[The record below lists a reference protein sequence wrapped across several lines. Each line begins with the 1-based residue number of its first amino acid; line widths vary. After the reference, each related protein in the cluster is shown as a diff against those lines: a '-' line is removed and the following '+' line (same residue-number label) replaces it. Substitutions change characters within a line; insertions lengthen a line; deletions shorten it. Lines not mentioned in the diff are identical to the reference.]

1 MAISLAEAERRLNSG
16 GDISAISAAQ
26 WRQLEQIEARNNA
39 AAAPNPLDAAAVQAP
54 SVTYNG
60 LNPSDGTAVYNPG
73 DGGASEQFNQWARDI
88 GARGAPAAPAPPPPP
103 PRSLQS
109 TQTKRT
115 YGGKVQIIAYYSDG
129 SQEVIDEWIDKS
141 AGEDAAD
148 IFRTAGLDDAF
159 VQRLMRTID
168 DVYNKNINP
177 SEGQILSAIYN
188 SDAYKD
194 RFKANEVIR
203 KRIADGMGRPG
214 DRLLSPKE
222 YIDLENTYR
231 NILQERSM
239 PEGYYDSPDDFV
251 NLISNSISASEF
263 TARVDTAASAL
274 NQADASVVNALQ
286 QYYNL
291 TKSDLV
297 AYLLD
302 PARAMPIINARSM
315 QGAFGLN
322 SADQLQRIYE
332 ASEVGGMAGR
342 QNLGVGR
349 EMAEEIVDLGKK
361 DQAEGA
367 FQVAGAADADLKRLG
382 SLYGGSLDFKD
393 LVKETLNLSG
403 GVESGLKRR
412 KFASKERAAFSQE
425 SALDRRSLRR
435 MQDV

>member
-1 MAISLAEAERRLNSG
+1 MPP
-16 GDISAISAAQ
+16 ISAAQ
-26 WRQLEQIEARNNA
+26 MRRMAQGMRDLNAQISGGGGGA
-39 AAAPNPLDAAAVQAP
+39 NPLDAAAVQAP

-60 LNPSDGTAVYNPG
+60 LNPGDGSAVFTPG
-73 DGGASEQFNQWARDI
+73 DQPAPQAFVDWANSIGASGTPQ
-88 GARGAPAAPAPPPPP
+88 PPPPP
-103 PRSLQS
+103 PRTLQS

-129 SQEVIDEWIDKS
+129 SQEVIDEWTDKS
-141 AGEDAAD
+141 AGEAAAD
-148 IFRTAGLDDAF
+148 IFRNAGLDSAF
-159 VQRLMRTID
+159 VDKLMATID
-168 DVYNKNINP
+168 QVYNSNINP
-177 SEGQILSAIYN
+177 SEGQILNSIYN
-188 SDAYKD
+188 SDAYKQ
-194 RFKANEVIR
+194 RFKANETIR
-203 KRIADGMGRPG
+203 KRIADGQGRPG

-239 PEGYYDSPDDFV
+239 PEGFYDSPDDFV

-263 TARVDTAASAL
+263 TSRVDTAASAL
-274 NQADASVVNALQ
+274 NEADASVVNALQ

-302 PARAMPIINARSM
+302 PTRAMPVINARSM

-322 SADQLQRIYE
+322 SADQLQRIYS
-332 ASEVGGMAGR
+332 ASEVGGMADR
-342 QNLGVGR
+342 QNLGVER
-349 EMAEEIVDLGKK
+349 ELAEEIVDLGKK

-367 FQVAGAADADLKRLG
+367 FQMAGAADADLQRLG
-382 SLYGGSLDFKD
+382 SLYGQPLDFKD
-393 LVKETLNLSG
+393 LVKETLSLSG
-403 GVESGLKRR
+403 GVESGMKRR

>member
-1 MAISLAEAERRLNSG
+1 MALTKKYAYTVERRVNDLLAQGKIAEARVQASNLNAG
-16 GDISAISAAQ
+16 GGGAVTGAQNRISAAIGAAQQQ
-26 WRQLEQIEARNNA
+26 W
-39 AAAPNPLDAAAVQAP
+39 D
-54 SVTYNG
+54 SVNLRG
-60 LNPSDGTAVYNPG
+60 PSDQRQPESGSDDE
-73 DGGASEQFNQWARDI
+73 DGGYT
-88 GARGAPAAPAPPPPP
+88 PP
-103 PRSLQS
+103 PRTLQS

-129 SQEVIDEWIDKS
+129 SQEVIDEWTDKS
-141 AGEDAAD
+141 AGEAAAD
-148 IFRTAGLDDAF
+148 IFRNAGLDSAF
-159 VQRLMRTID
+159 VDKLMATID
-168 DVYNKNINP
+168 QVYNSNINP
-177 SEGQILSAIYN
+177 SEGQILNSIYN
-188 SDAYKD
+188 SDAYKQ
-194 RFKANEVIR
+194 RFKANETIR
-203 KRIADGMGRPG
+203 KRIADGQGRPG

-239 PEGYYDSPDDFV
+239 PEGFYDSPDDFV

-263 TARVDTAASAL
+263 TSRVDTAASAL
-274 NQADASVVNALQ
+274 NEADASVVNALQ

-302 PARAMPIINARSM
+302 PTRAMPVINARSM

-322 SADQLQRIYE
+322 SADQLQRIYS
-332 ASEVGGMAGR
+332 ASEVGGMADR
-342 QNLGVGR
+342 QNLGVER
-349 EMAEEIVDLGKK
+349 ELAEEIVDLGKK

-367 FQVAGAADADLKRLG
+367 FQMAGAADADLQRLG
-382 SLYGGSLDFKD
+382 SLYGQPLDFKD
-393 LVKETLNLSG
+393 LVKETLSLSG
-403 GVESGLKRR
+403 GVESGMKRR

>member
-1 MAISLAEAERRLNSG
+1 MGKYQRPPSQSDTSILQKLGTGNTGNFTQGDWQRVAAMEATNNQLVASGRGALYHHGGHIGQKQPDPPGG
-16 GDISAISAAQ
+16 GDT
-26 WRQLEQIEARNNA
+26 
-39 AAAPNPLDAAAVQAP
+39 D
-54 SVTYNG
+54 T
-60 LNPSDGTAVYNPG
+60 DPG
-73 DGGASEQFNQWARDI
+73 GGGNQ
-88 GARGAPAAPAPPPPP
+88 PPGPP

-129 SQEVIDEWIDKS
+129 SQEVIDEWTDKS
-141 AGEDAAD
+141 AGESAAD